1 MSEAGVPVATVVRGG
16 PLVVRGAVHVAR
28 LERSGERWTLS
39 PDIDAGEHLAL
50 CRCGGSSSLPLCDR
64 EPPYGCFV
72 EAESSCRPV
81 KPFAW
86 ELPDGSMPAMAL
98 KPNGPIR
105 VAGGVAVRDGD
116 TGRVVDPGERVSL
129 CRCGASRSQ
138 PLCDGSHKVVG
149 YREPR

>member
-1 MSEAGVPVATVVRGG
+1 MSGAGEPVATVVRGG
-16 PLVVRGAVHVAR
+16 PLIVQGAVRVTR
-28 LERSGERWTLS
+28 LERGDGGWALSSDIGAGERV
-39 PDIDAGEHLAL
+39 AL
-50 CRCGGSSSLPLCDR
+50 CRCGGSSALPLCDR

-72 EAESSCRPV
+72 EAEPSGRPA
-81 KPFAW
+81 KPLAW
-86 ELPDGSMPAMAL
+86 EVPDGSTPAMAL

-105 VAGGVAVRDGD
+105 VAGRVTVRDGD

-129 CRCGASRSQ
+129 CRCGSSRSQ